1 VHEGDVLTTHTG
13 FYDDLKSRSSG
24 YASLDYEEGPLQ
36 VADVVQLAIRVN
48 NDPVDAMA
56 CMVHRDK
63 AERIGRRMI
72 SKLRDILPRQQ
83 YQVAIQ
89 AVANN
94 KVIARETLSAVRKD
108 VTAKC
113 YGGDISRKKKLL
125 EKQKEG
131 KKRMKRVGSVD
142 IPQDAF
148 VGEFTAHLLTCHPH
162 CAPHVPL
169 CTTRVH

>member
-1 VHEGDVLTTHTG
+1 M
-13 FYDDLKSRSSG
+13 
-24 YASLDYEEGPLQ
+24 DYEEGPLQ
-36 VADVVQLAIRVN
+36 VADVVQLAVRVN

-56 CMVHRDK
+56 SMVHRDK
-63 AERIGRRMI
+63 AERLGRRMI

-148 VGEFTAHLLTCHPH
+148 VGEQHPPPHPH
-162 CAPHVPL
+162 CAPHVPTVYDACPL
-169 CTTRVH
+169 SDDGGRAFRGCQ